1 MMVPTMLSNRARL
14 AAYLGLASAALMGCS
29 PGGGPETEEG
39 SAGSANATG
48 ASGGTTGSGTG
59 GRAGSS
65 ANAGGFHAAGNGS
78 GGTGAGAAGGN
89 VGSGGT
95 TTLPGDVPTEALLP
109 ARIRRLTTAEYAA
122 TVQSLLGVDVPEGVS
137 LPPDTRQDGFTRNES
152 QRVDPV
158 LVKQLD
164 ASAQAL
170 AAAAKSRFAELA
182 PCSDPAGGETCAQG
196 FIESFG
202 ARAFRRPL
210 ESEEV
215 SDLLALYNLAAADG
229 TYAEGIE
236 LTLRAMLQSTGF
248 LYVTELGDG
257 SGGDRVQLTSH
268 ELANSLSY
276 LVTAHP
282 PDEALIAAAAAGELA
297 TAEGRAAHA
306 WRLLSTGTPARTA
319 VLRQMREWLGL
330 DRMLQTGKDTTVYKA
345 FDQDIRTGMDGETLA
360 FLGSIAFT
368 GDEPRKAGSIGEM
381 LGADWTMVDRKLAE
395 YYGMQAPN
403 GDGFQRVTYPDAR
416 RRGIL
421 NQGAFLSIYAHAGES
436 SPILRGVSVLKRLLC
451 SPPQTPA
458 EANLDIPPAPQ
469 PDGQTTT
476 RERYENIHGQAPLC
490 KGCHI
495 SIDAVG
501 FTFEQ
506 FDGAGH
512 LRFEKDDKL
521 YEFEN
526 SQTRELFGEIDSTT
540 SMEADLGLPISGA
553 FANSAELAQ
562 ALSESPEVRACYAR
576 HLFRSVAAASG
587 ASVKKSE
594 DAYIA
599 AWSANPA
606 AEPGSIMES
615 LVTFVTSPLFA
626 YRRAQ

>member
-1 MMVPTMLSNRARL
+1 MMVPTMFSIRARL
-14 AAYLGLASAALMGCS
+14 AACLGLASAALVGCS
-29 PGGGPETEEG
+29 PGGGPDAADGMSGSG
-39 SAGSANATG
+39 SAAGT
-48 ASGGTTGSGTG
+48 SGGTTAAGSG
-59 GRAGSS
+59 GRAGSAS
-65 ANAGGFHAAGNGS
+65 NSGGSQAAGNGS
-78 GGTGAGAAGGN
+78 GGTGSMATGGA

-95 TTLPGDVPTEALLP
+95 TTVPGDVPTDALLP

-122 TVQSLLGVDVPEGVS
+122 TVQSLLGVAVPEAVS

-164 ASAQAL
+164 ASAQTL
-170 AAAAKSRFAELA
+170 AAAARPTFATRA
-182 PCSDPAGGETCAQG
+182 PCSEAAGSEACARS
-196 FIESFG
+196 FIETFG
-202 ARAFRRPL
+202 AKAFRRPL
-210 ESEEV
+210 ATEEV
-215 SDLLALYNLAAADG
+215 SDLVALYHLAKADG
-229 TYAEGIE
+229 SYEDGIE
-236 LTLRAMLQSTGF
+236 LTLRAMLQSTAF

-257 SGGDRVQLTSH
+257 SGGERVQLTSH

-276 LVTAHP
+276 LLTAGP
-282 PDEALIAAAAAGELA
+282 PDEALIAAAQSGVLD
-297 TAEGRAAHA
+297 TADGRALQAL
-306 WRLLSTGTPARTA
+306 RLLESGAPARTA
-319 VLRQMREWLGL
+319 VLRQLREWLGL
-330 DRMLQTGKDTTVYKA
+330 DRMLETGKDTTAYTGFTPEV
-345 FDQDIRTGMDGETLA
+345 RTAMDAETLA
-360 FLGSIAFT
+360 FFGEITFDAQNK
-368 GDEPRKAGSIGEM
+368 PKMAGSIGEV
-381 LGADWTMVDRKLAE
+381 LGADWTMVDRNLAA
-395 YYGMQAPN
+395 YYGLTYPA
-403 GDGFQRVTYPDAR
+403 GADGFARVPYSDAR

-421 NQGAFLSIYAHAGES
+421 NQGAFLSIYAHASES

-458 EANLDIPPAPQ
+458 EAGVDIPPSPQ

-476 RERYENIHGQAPLC
+476 RERYENVHGQAPLC

-512 LRFEKDDKL
+512 LRFEKGDEL
-521 YEFEN
+521 YEFEK
-526 SQTRELFGEIDSTT
+526 SGEVSGKIDSTT
-540 SMEADLGLPISGA
+540 TIEPDLLLPVSGD
-553 FANSAELAQ
+553 FANSGELAQ
-562 ALSESPEVRACYAR
+562 ALSESAEVRACYAR

-587 ASVKKSE
+587 ASVRKSE

-606 AEPGSIMES
+606 AEPGSIIES

>member
-1 MMVPTMLSNRARL
+1 MMVPTMIANGARL
-14 AAYLGLASAALMGCS
+14 AAYLGLASAALVGCS
-29 PGGGPETEEG
+29 PGGGPDTDDAM
-39 SAGSANATG
+39 AGSANSAG
-48 ASGGTTGSGTG
+48 ASGGTTGSGSG

-65 ANAGGFHAAGNGS
+65 SNAGGSQAAGNGS
-78 GGTGAGAAGGN
+78 GGTGTVGTGGT

-95 TTLPGDVPTEALLP
+95 TTTPGDVPTDALLP
-109 ARIRRLTTAEYAA
+109 ARVRRLTTAEYAA
-122 TVQSLLGVDVPEGVS
+122 TVQSLLGVSVPEGVS

-164 ASAQAL
+164 TSAQAL
-170 AAAAKSRFAELA
+170 AAAKRPSFATLA
-182 PCSDPAGGETCAQG
+182 PCSDANGSEACART
-196 FIESFG
+196 FIETFG

-210 ESEEV
+210 AAEEV
-215 SDLLALYNLAAADG
+215 SDLVALYNLAAADG
-229 TYAEGIE
+229 TYADGVE
-236 LTLRAMLQSTGF
+236 LTLRAMLQSTAF

-257 SGGDRVQLTSH
+257 SGGERVALTSH

-276 LVTAHP
+276 LLTAGP
-282 PDEALIAAAAAGELA
+282 PDEPLIAAAAAGELSTA
-297 TAEGRAAHA
+297 TGRATQA
-306 WRLLSTGTPARTA
+306 WRLLESGASARTA

-330 DRMLQTGKDTTVYKA
+330 DRMLDTGKDTTAYTKFTPEV
-345 FDQDIRTGMDGETLA
+345 RTAMDGETLA
-360 FLGSIAFT
+360 FFGAITFEGDKPRTAGTIA
-368 GDEPRKAGSIGEM
+368 EV
-381 LGADWTMVDRKLAE
+381 LGADWTMVDRNLAG
-395 YYGMQAPN
+395 YYGMTAPA
-403 GDGFQRVTYPDAR
+403 GDGFVRTAYPDAR
-416 RRGIL
+416 RRGVL
-421 NQGAFLSIYAHAGES
+421 NQGAFLSIYAHAAES

-451 SPPQTPA
+451 SPPEAPA
-458 EANLDIPPAPQ
+458 SVGLEIPPSPQ
-469 PDGQTTT
+469 PDGVTTT

-512 LRFEKDDKL
+512 LRFEEGDTLFEFKKDN
-521 YEFEN
+521 EPA
-526 SQTRELFGEIDSTT
+526 FGEVDSAT
-540 SMEADLGLPISGA
+540 SIEPDFGLAVSGE
-553 FANSAELAQ
+553 FAHSGELAQ
-562 ALSESPEVRACYAR
+562 ALSESAEVRACYAR

-594 DAYIA
+594 DAYVA

-606 AEPGSIMES
+606 AEPGSIIES